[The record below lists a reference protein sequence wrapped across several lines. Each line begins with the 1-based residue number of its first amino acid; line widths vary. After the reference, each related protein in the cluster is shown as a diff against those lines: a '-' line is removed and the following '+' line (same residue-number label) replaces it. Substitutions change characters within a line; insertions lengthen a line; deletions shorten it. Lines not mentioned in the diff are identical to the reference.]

1 MAPIPKPANLLS
13 LEQPRKLVSCLR
25 LSYGRHKVLSNG
37 NDMQPQRNLASG
49 LILLLLYACGGG
61 SGSTEA
67 TVAVTTASPP
77 AFESPHPDIWET
89 ASASEAG
96 FDEDA
101 LESAFEYAVTDG
113 FYTQAALLIKDGKL
127 VKERYRGITD
137 AEAAGLAA
145 ISGLPEGQNASYWQA
160 LYGDRDAM
168 SAVTS
173 WSTAKSFTSVLIG
186 MAIEQGAIESTTQS
200 ASDFIDEWEADDRA
214 SITIQQLLDMR
225 SGLVPKCSSFETAVV
240 GECSDYL
247 SASSGG
253 NIVYAADQ
261 LSECIDRE
269 FAEPG
274 TVYPWVSPQ
283 GDGAYE
289 AGQFYYSNC
298 DTQVLGE
305 IIFRATG
312 QDPGLFA
319 QQNLF
324 EPLNM
329 EADWWRDDAETGQA
343 NGNYLTYCCLDS
355 TAQDFAKFGYMFLLG
370 GIETSEGQNYA
381 SYVST
386 ILAQE
391 ETYRNQFWAYCDSP
405 PFSASPDCE
414 NVLIATVGFDGQ
426 YILIDQKN
434 DIVLVRTSLY
444 EPILNASDERK
455 MRLNP
460 LQLSASNWVASLP
473 MAMLGPRSEFGILNF
488 YLSVIDALQPE
499 G

>member
-1 MAPIPKPANLLS
+1 MRLHQSFSSLLIFALLS
-13 LEQPRKLVSCLR
+13 
-25 LSYGRHKVLSNG
+25 
-37 NDMQPQRNLASG
+37 
-49 LILLLLYACGGG
+49 ACGGG
-61 SGSTEA
+61 GGGSTDTSA
-67 TVAVTTASPP
+67 TVTTTSPP

-101 LESAFEYAVTDG
+101 LDSAFEYAVTDG
-113 FYTQAALLIKDGKL
+113 FYTQAVVLIKDGKL
-127 VKERYRGITD
+127 IRERYRGITD

-145 ISGLPEGQNASYWQA
+145 ISGLPEGQNASYWQD
-160 LYGDRDAM
+160 LFGDRDAT

-186 MAIEQGAIESTTQS
+186 MAIEQGAIESTAQS

-225 SGLVPKCSSFETAVV
+225 SGLVPKCSSFETGVV

-261 LSECIDRE
+261 LSQCIDRE
-269 FAEPG
+269 FAVPG

-324 EPLNM
+324 ELLNM
-329 EADWWRDDAETGQA
+329 EADWWRDDVETGQA

-370 GIETSEGQNYA
+370 GIETSEGQSYA

-405 PFSASPDCE
+405 PYSASPDCE
-414 NVLIATVGFDGQ
+414 NVLIMTVGFDGQ

-473 MAMLGPRSEFGILNF
+473 MAMLGPRSEFGMLNF

>member
-1 MAPIPKPANLLS
+1 MRPLQNLSSLMIFALLS
-13 LEQPRKLVSCLR
+13 
-25 LSYGRHKVLSNG
+25 
-37 NDMQPQRNLASG
+37 
-49 LILLLLYACGGG
+49 ACGGG
-61 SGSTEA
+61 GGGSTD
-67 TVAVTTASPP
+67 TSVTVTTTSPP
-77 AFESPHPDIWET
+77 ASESPHPDIWET
-89 ASASEAG
+89 ASAPEAG
-96 FDEDA
+96 FDGDA
-101 LESAFEYAVTDG
+101 LDGAFEYAMTDG
-113 FYTQAALLIKDGKL
+113 FYTQAVLLIKNGKL
-127 VKERYRGITD
+127 VKERYRGITN
-137 AEAAGLAA
+137 AEAAGLAS
-145 ISGLPEGQNASYWQA
+145 ISGLPEGQTASYWQD
-160 LYGDRDAM
+160 LYGERDAA

-186 MAIEQGAIESTTQS
+186 MAIEQGLVDSTSQP
-200 ASDFIDEWEADDRA
+200 ASDFIDEWEADERA

-225 SGLVPKCSSFETAVV
+225 SGLVPKCSSSETAVV
-240 GECSDYL
+240 GECSDYP

-253 NIVYAADQ
+253 DILYAADQ
-261 LSECIDRE
+261 LSGCIDRE
-269 FAEPG
+269 LAVPG
-274 TVYPWVSPQ
+274 KVYPWVSAQ

-329 EADWWRDDAETGQA
+329 EADWWRDDVESGQA

-355 TAQDFAKFGYMFLLG
+355 TARDFAKFGYMLLLG
-370 GIETSEGQNYA
+370 GIETSEGKSYA

-414 NVLIATVGFDGQ
+414 NVLVMTIGFDGQ
-426 YILIDQKN
+426 YILVDQKN

-444 EPILNASDERK
+444 EPILNFSDERK
-455 MRLNP
+455 MRLDP

-473 MAMLGPRSEFGILNF
+473 RAMLGPGTEFGILEF
-488 YLSVIDALQPE
+488 YLAVADALQ
-499 G
+499 

>member
-1 MAPIPKPANLLS
+1 MRPHPSLSSLLIFAI
-13 LEQPRKLVSCLR
+13 
-25 LSYGRHKVLSNG
+25 LS
-37 NDMQPQRNLASG
+37 
-49 LILLLLYACGGG
+49 ACGGG
-61 SGSTEA
+61 GGSTDTSV
-67 TVAVTTASPP
+67 TVPPSSPP

-101 LESAFEYAVTDG
+101 LDSAFEYAVTDG
-113 FYTQAALLIKDGKL
+113 FYTQAVVLIKDGKL
-127 VKERYRGITD
+127 VRERYRGITD

-145 ISGLPEGQNASYWQA
+145 ISSLPEGQNAGYWQD
-160 LYGDRDAM
+160 LYGDRDAA

-186 MAIEQGAIESTTQS
+186 MAIEQGAIDSTTQS

-225 SGLVPKCSSFETAVV
+225 SGLVPKCSSFETGVV

-261 LSECIDRE
+261 LSGCIDRE
-269 FAEPG
+269 FAVPG

-283 GDGAYE
+283 GDGPYE

-319 QQNLF
+319 KQNLF
-324 EPLNM
+324 EPLNI
-329 EADWWRDDAETGQA
+329 EADWWRDDVETGQA

-355 TAQDFAKFGYMFLLG
+355 TARDFAKFGYMLLLG
-370 GIETSEGQNYA
+370 GIETSEGKSYA

-386 ILAQE
+386 ILAQD
-391 ETYRNQFWAYCDSP
+391 ETYRNQFWAYCDSE

-414 NVLIATVGFDGQ
+414 NVLMMTIGFDGQ
-426 YILIDQKN
+426 FILVDKKN

-444 EPILNASDERK
+444 EPILNFSDERK

-460 LQLSASNWVASLP
+460 VLLSESNWVASLP
-473 MAMLGPRSEFGILNF
+473 MAMLGPRSEFGILSF
-488 YLSVIDALQPE
+488 YLAVADALQSDN
-499 G
+499 

>member
-1 MAPIPKPANLLS
+1 MRPRPSLSSLLIFALLS
-13 LEQPRKLVSCLR
+13 
-25 LSYGRHKVLSNG
+25 
-37 NDMQPQRNLASG
+37 
-49 LILLLLYACGGG
+49 ACGGG
-61 SGSTEA
+61 GGGSTDNSV
-67 TVAVTTASPP
+67 TVPPSSPP

-101 LESAFEYAVTDG
+101 LDSAFEYAVTDG
-113 FYTQAALLIKDGKL
+113 FYTQAVVLIKDGKL
-127 VKERYRGITD
+127 VRERYRGITD

-145 ISGLPEGQNASYWQA
+145 ISSLPEGQNAGYWQD
-160 LYGDRDAM
+160 LYGDRDAA

-186 MAIEQGAIESTTQS
+186 MAIEQGAIDSTTQS

-225 SGLVPKCSSFETAVV
+225 SGLVPKCSSFETGVV
-240 GECSDYL
+240 AECSDYL

-261 LSECIDRE
+261 LSGCIDRE
-269 FAEPG
+269 FAVPG

-283 GDGAYE
+283 GDGPYE

-324 EPLNM
+324 EPLNI
-329 EADWWRDDAETGQA
+329 EADWWRDDVETGQA

-355 TAQDFAKFGYMFLLG
+355 TARDFAKFGYMLLLG
-370 GIETSEGQNYA
+370 GIETSEGQIYA

-391 ETYRNQFWAYCDSP
+391 ETYRNQFWAYCDSQ

-414 NVLIATVGFDGQ
+414 NVLVMTIGFDGQ

-434 DIVLVRTSLY
+434 DMVLVRNSLY
-444 EPILNASDERK
+444 EPILNFSDERR

-460 LQLSASNWVASLP
+460 LLLSESNWVASLP
-473 MAMLGPRSEFGILNF
+473 MAMLGPRSEFGILSF
-488 YLSVIDALQPE
+488 YLAVADALRSE
-499 G
+499 S

>member
-1 MAPIPKPANLLS
+1 MRPHPSLSSLLIFAI
-13 LEQPRKLVSCLR
+13 
-25 LSYGRHKVLSNG
+25 LS
-37 NDMQPQRNLASG
+37 
-49 LILLLLYACGGG
+49 ACGGG
-61 SGSTEA
+61 GGGSTDTSV
-67 TVAVTTASPP
+67 TVPSSSLP

-89 ASASEAG
+89 ASASAAG

-101 LESAFEYAVTDG
+101 LDSAFDYAVTDG
-113 FYTQAALLIKDGKL
+113 FYTQAAVLIKDGKL
-127 VKERYRGITD
+127 VRERYRGITD

-145 ISGLPEGQNASYWQA
+145 ISSLPEGQNAGYWQD
-160 LYGDRDAM
+160 LYGDRDAA

-186 MAIEQGAIESTTQS
+186 MAIEQGAIQSASQS

-214 SITIQQLLDMR
+214 NITIQQLLDMR
-225 SGLVPKCSSFETAVV
+225 SGLIPKCSSFESAAV
-240 GECSDYL
+240 GECRDYL

-261 LSECIDRE
+261 LSQCIDRE
-269 FAEPG
+269 LAVPG
-274 TVYPWVSPQ
+274 TIYPLVSPQ

-329 EADWWRDDAETGQA
+329 EGDWWRDDVETGQA

-355 TAQDFAKFGYMFLLG
+355 AAQDFAKFGYMLLLG
-370 GIETSEGQNYA
+370 GIETSEGQSYA

-386 ILAQE
+386 ILAQQ
-391 ETYRNQFWAYCDSP
+391 ETYQNQFWAYCDSP
-405 PFSASPDCE
+405 PFSVSTDCE
-414 NVLIATVGFDGQ
+414 NILIVTIGFDGQ
-426 YILIDQKN
+426 YILVDQKN

-444 EPILNASDERK
+444 VPILNASDDRK

-473 MAMLGPRSEFGILNF
+473 MAMLGPRSEFGILEF
-488 YLSVIDALQPE
+488 YLAVADALQPD

>member
-1 MAPIPKPANLLS
+1 MQSKLASLLKP
-13 LEQPRKLVSCLR
+13 
-25 LSYGRHKVLSNG
+25 SYGRHNVWFTDSTMRLHQSFSSLLTFALLS
-37 NDMQPQRNLASG
+37 
-49 LILLLLYACGGG
+49 ACGGG
-61 SGSTEA
+61 GGGSTDTGV
-67 TVAVTTASPP
+67 TVATTSPP

-101 LESAFEYAVTDG
+101 LDSAFEYAVTDG
-113 FYTQAALLIKDGKL
+113 FYTQAVVLIKDGKL

-145 ISGLPEGQNASYWQA
+145 ISSLPEGQNASYWQD

-186 MAIEQGAIESTTQS
+186 MAIEQGAIESTAQS

-261 LSECIDRE
+261 LSQCIARE
-269 FAEPG
+269 FAVPG

-283 GDGAYE
+283 ADSAYE

-355 TAQDFAKFGYMFLLG
+355 TARDFAKFGYMLLLG
-370 GIETSEGQNYA
+370 GIETSEGQSYA

-488 YLSVIDALQPE
+488 YLSVVDALQPDS
-499 G
+499 

>member
-1 MAPIPKPANLLS
+1 MRPHPSLHSLLIFAI
-13 LEQPRKLVSCLR
+13 
-25 LSYGRHKVLSNG
+25 LS
-37 NDMQPQRNLASG
+37 
-49 LILLLLYACGGG
+49 ACGGG
-61 SGSTEA
+61 GGSTDTSV
-67 TVAVTTASPP
+67 TVPPSSPP

-101 LESAFEYAVTDG
+101 LDSAFEYAVTDG
-113 FYTQAALLIKDGKL
+113 FYTQAVVLIKDGKL
-127 VKERYRGITD
+127 VRERYRGITD

-145 ISGLPEGQNASYWQA
+145 ISSLPEGQNAGYWQD
-160 LYGDRDAM
+160 LYGDRDAA

-186 MAIEQGAIESTTQS
+186 MAIEQGAIDSTTQS

-225 SGLVPKCSSFETAVV
+225 SGLVPKCSSFETGMV

-253 NIVYAADQ
+253 NIVYVADQ
-261 LSECIDRE
+261 LSGCIDRE
-269 FAEPG
+269 FAVPG

-283 GDGAYE
+283 GDGPYE

-324 EPLNM
+324 EPLNI
-329 EADWWRDDAETGQA
+329 EAEWWRDDVETGQA

-355 TAQDFAKFGYMFLLG
+355 TARDFAKFGYMLLLG
-370 GIETSEGQNYA
+370 GIQTSEGQSYA

-391 ETYRNQFWAYCDSP
+391 ETYRNQFWAYCDSQ

-414 NVLIATVGFDGQ
+414 NVLVMTIGFDGQ
-426 YILIDQKN
+426 YILVDQKN

-460 LQLSASNWVASLP
+460 LLLSGSNWVASLP
-473 MAMLGPRSEFGILNF
+473 MAMLGPGTEFGILNF
-488 YLSVIDALQPE
+488 YLSVAEALR
-499 G
+499 

>member
-1 MAPIPKPANLLS
+1 MRPHQSFSSLLVFAFFS
-13 LEQPRKLVSCLR
+13 
-25 LSYGRHKVLSNG
+25 
-37 NDMQPQRNLASG
+37 
-49 LILLLLYACGGG
+49 ACGGG
-61 SGSTEA
+61 GGGSTD
-67 TVAVTTASPP
+67 TSVTVTTTSPP

-101 LESAFEYAVTDG
+101 LDSAFEYAVTDG
-113 FYTQAALLIKDGKL
+113 FYTQAVVLIKDGKL
-127 VKERYRGITD
+127 VRERYRGITD

-145 ISGLPEGQNASYWQA
+145 ISGLPEGQNASYWQD

-283 GDGAYE
+283 GDVAYE

-329 EADWWRDDAETGQA
+329 EADWWRDDVETGQA

-391 ETYRNQFWAYCDSP
+391 ESYRNQFWAYCDSP

-414 NVLIATVGFDGQ
+414 NVLIMTVGFDGQ

>member
-1 MAPIPKPANLLS
+1 MRLLQSFSSLLIVALLS
-13 LEQPRKLVSCLR
+13 
-25 LSYGRHKVLSNG
+25 
-37 NDMQPQRNLASG
+37 
-49 LILLLLYACGGG
+49 ACGGG
-61 SGSTEA
+61 GGGSTD
-67 TVAVTTASPP
+67 TGVTVTTTSPP

-101 LESAFEYAVTDG
+101 LDSAFEYAVTDG
-113 FYTQAALLIKDGKL
+113 FYTQAVVLIKDGKL

-137 AEAAGLAA
+137 AEAAGLAS
-145 ISGLPEGQNASYWQA
+145 ISGLPEGQNASYWQD

-186 MAIEQGAIESTTQS
+186 MAIEQGAIESTAQS
-200 ASDFIDEWEADDRA
+200 ASDFIDEWQADDRA

-240 GECSDYL
+240 GECGDYL

-261 LSECIDRE
+261 LSQCIDRE
-269 FAEPG
+269 FAVPG
-274 TVYPWVSPQ
+274 TVYPWVSSE
-283 GDGAYE
+283 GDVAYE

-329 EADWWRDDAETGQA
+329 EADWWRDNVQTGQA

-370 GIETSEGQNYA
+370 GIETSEGQSYA

-488 YLSVIDALQPE
+488 YLSVIDALQADS
-499 G
+499 

>member
-1 MAPIPKPANLLS
+1 MRPHSRFSSLLIFALLS
-13 LEQPRKLVSCLR
+13 
-25 LSYGRHKVLSNG
+25 
-37 NDMQPQRNLASG
+37 
-49 LILLLLYACGGG
+49 ACGGG
-61 SGSTEA
+61 GGGSTD
-67 TVAVTTASPP
+67 TSTLVTTTSPP
-77 AFESPHPDIWET
+77 AFESPHRDIWET

-101 LESAFEYAVTDG
+101 LDSAFEYAMTDG
-113 FYTQAALLIKDGKL
+113 FYTQAVVLIKGGKL

-137 AEAAGLAA
+137 AEAAGLAS
-145 ISGLPEGQNASYWQA
+145 ISSLPEGQNAGYWQD
-160 LYGDRDAM
+160 LYGDRDAS

-186 MAIEQGAIESTTQS
+186 MAIEQGLIQSSSQS

-214 SITIQQLLDMR
+214 NITIQQLLDMR
-225 SGLVPKCSSFETAVV
+225 SGLVPKCSSFETGVV
-240 GECSDYL
+240 GECGDYP

-253 NIVYAADQ
+253 DILYAADQ

-269 FAEPG
+269 FAVPG
-274 TVYPWVSPQ
+274 TVYPWVSPE
-283 GDGAYE
+283 GDGAYQ
-289 AGQFYYSNC
+289 AGQFSYSNC

-312 QDPGLFA
+312 QDPGVFA

-324 EPLNM
+324 EPLNI
-329 EADWWRDDAETGQA
+329 EADWWRDDVETGQA

-355 TAQDFAKFGYMFLLG
+355 TARDFAKFGYMLLLG

-405 PFSASPDCE
+405 PYSASPDCD
-414 NVLIATVGFDGQ
+414 NVLIMTVGFDGQ

-434 DIVLVRTSLY
+434 DLVLVRTSLY
-444 EPILNASDERK
+444 EPILNASDDRK

-473 MAMLGPRSEFGILNF
+473 MAMLGPRSEFGILSF
-488 YLSVIDALQPE
+488 YLAVADALRSE
-499 G
+499 S

>member
-1 MAPIPKPANLLS
+1 
-13 LEQPRKLVSCLR
+13 
-25 LSYGRHKVLSNG
+25 
-37 NDMQPQRNLASG
+37 
-49 LILLLLYACGGG
+49 
-61 SGSTEA
+61 
-67 TVAVTTASPP
+67 
-77 AFESPHPDIWET
+77 
-89 ASASEAG
+89 
-96 FDEDA
+96 
-101 LESAFEYAVTDG
+101 
-113 FYTQAALLIKDGKL
+113 
-127 VKERYRGITD
+127 VKERYRGITN
-137 AEAAGLAA
+137 AEAAGLAS
-145 ISGLPEGQNASYWQA
+145 ISGLPEGQNASYWQD
-160 LYGDRDAM
+160 LYGDRDAT
-168 SAVTS
+168 SAITS

-186 MAIEQGAIESTTQS
+186 MAIEQGAIQSTTQS

-261 LSECIDRE
+261 LSQCIDRE
-269 FAEPG
+269 FAVPG

-355 TAQDFAKFGYMFLLG
+355 TAQDFAKFGYMLLLG
-370 GIETSEGQNYA
+370 GVETSEGKNYA
-381 SYVST
+381 SYMSS

-391 ETYRNQFWAYCDSP
+391 QTYRNQFWAYCDTQ
-405 PFSASPDCE
+405 PFTASFDCE
-414 NVLIATVGFDGQ
+414 NVLVMTIGFDGQ
-426 YILIDQKN
+426 YILVDQKN
-434 DIVLVRTSLY
+434 DIVLVRNSLY
-444 EPILNASDERK
+444 EPILNFSDERK

-460 LQLSASNWVASLP
+460 LLLSESNWVASLP
-473 MAMLGPRSEFGILNF
+473 MAMLGPGTEFGILEF
-488 YLSVIDALQPE
+488 YLAVADALQ
-499 G
+499 

>member
-1 MAPIPKPANLLS
+1 MRLHQSFPSLLI
-13 LEQPRKLVSCLR
+13 LALVS
-25 LSYGRHKVLSNG
+25 
-37 NDMQPQRNLASG
+37 
-49 LILLLLYACGGG
+49 ACGGG
-61 SGSTEA
+61 GGDSADTGA
-67 TVAVTTASPP
+67 AVTTTSPP

-96 FDEDA
+96 LDEDA
-101 LESAFEYAVTDG
+101 LDTAFEYAMTDG
-113 FYTQAALLIKDGKL
+113 FYTQAVLLIKDGKL

-145 ISGLPEGQNASYWQA
+145 IASLPEAQNAGYWQD
-160 LYGDRDAM
+160 LYGNRDAT

-186 MAIEQGAIESTTQS
+186 MAIEQGLIQSTSQS

-214 SITIQQLLDMR
+214 DITIQQLLDMR
-225 SGLVPKCSSFETAVV
+225 SGLVPKCSNFETGVV

-269 FAEPG
+269 FAVPG

-329 EADWWRDDAETGQA
+329 EADWWRDDVETGQA

-355 TAQDFAKFGYMFLLG
+355 TARDFAKFGYMLLLG
-370 GIETSEGQNYA
+370 GIETSEGQSYA

-391 ETYRNQFWAYCDSP
+391 ETYRNQFWAYCDSQ

-414 NVLIATVGFDGQ
+414 NVLVMTIGFDGQ
-426 YILIDQKN
+426 YILVDQKN

-460 LQLSASNWVASLP
+460 LLLSESNWVASLP
-473 MAMLGPRSEFGILNF
+473 MAMLGPGTEFGILNF
-488 YLSVIDALQPE
+488 YLSVADALR
-499 G
+499 

>member
-1 MAPIPKPANLLS
+1 MRPHPSLSSLLIFAI
-13 LEQPRKLVSCLR
+13 
-25 LSYGRHKVLSNG
+25 LS
-37 NDMQPQRNLASG
+37 
-49 LILLLLYACGGG
+49 ACGGG
-61 SGSTEA
+61 GGSTDTSV
-67 TVAVTTASPP
+67 TVPPSSPP

-113 FYTQAALLIKDGKL
+113 FYTQAAVLIKDGKL
-127 VKERYRGITD
+127 VRERYRGITD

-145 ISGLPEGQNASYWQA
+145 ISSLPEGQNAGYWQD
-160 LYGDRDAM
+160 LYGDRDAA

-186 MAIEQGAIESTTQS
+186 MAIEQGAIESTAQS

-214 SITIQQLLDMR
+214 NITIQQLLDMR
-225 SGLVPKCSSFETAVV
+225 SGLIPKCSSFESAAV
-240 GECSDYL
+240 GECRDYP

-261 LSECIDRE
+261 LSQCIDRE
-269 FAEPG
+269 FAVPG
-274 TVYPWVSPQ
+274 TVYPWVSPE

-329 EADWWRDDAETGQA
+329 EADWWRDDVETGQA

-355 TAQDFAKFGYMFLLG
+355 TARDFAKFGYMLLLG
-370 GIETSEGQNYA
+370 GIETSEGQSYA

-386 ILAQE
+386 ILAQD
-391 ETYRNQFWAYCDSP
+391 ETYRNQFWAYCDSA

-414 NVLIATVGFDGQ
+414 NVLVMTIGFDGQ
-426 YILIDQKN
+426 YILVDQKN

-444 EPILNASDERK
+444 EPILNFSNERK

-460 LQLSASNWVASLP
+460 LLLSESNWVASLP
-473 MAMLGPRSEFGILNF
+473 MAMLGPRSEFGILSF
-488 YLSVIDALQPE
+488 YLAVADALQSDS
-499 G
+499 

>member
-1 MAPIPKPANLLS
+1 MRPLQNLSSLMIFALLS
-13 LEQPRKLVSCLR
+13 
-25 LSYGRHKVLSNG
+25 
-37 NDMQPQRNLASG
+37 
-49 LILLLLYACGGG
+49 ACGGG
-61 SGSTEA
+61 GGGSTD
-67 TVAVTTASPP
+67 TSVTVTTTSPP
-77 AFESPHPDIWET
+77 ASESPHPDIWET

-96 FDEDA
+96 FDGDA
-101 LESAFEYAVTDG
+101 LDGAFEYAMTDG
-113 FYTQAALLIKDGKL
+113 FYTQAVLLIKNGKL
-127 VKERYRGITD
+127 VKERYRGITN
-137 AEAAGLAA
+137 AEAAGLAS
-145 ISGLPEGQNASYWQA
+145 ISGLPEGQTASYWQD
-160 LYGDRDAM
+160 LYGEQDAA

-186 MAIEQGAIESTTQS
+186 MAIEQGLVDSTSQP
-200 ASDFIDEWEADDRA
+200 ASDFIDEWEADERA

-225 SGLVPKCSSFETAVV
+225 SGLVPKCSSSETAVV
-240 GECSDYL
+240 GECSDYP

-253 NIVYAADQ
+253 DILYAADQ
-261 LSECIDRE
+261 LSGCIDRE
-269 FAEPG
+269 LAVPG
-274 TVYPWVSPQ
+274 QVYPWVSAQ

-329 EADWWRDDAETGQA
+329 EADWWRDDVESGQA

-355 TAQDFAKFGYMFLLG
+355 TARDFAKFGYMLLLG
-370 GIETSEGQNYA
+370 GIETSEGKSYA

-414 NVLIATVGFDGQ
+414 NVLVMTIGFDGQ
-426 YILIDQKN
+426 YILVDQKN

-444 EPILNASDERK
+444 EPILNFSDERK
-455 MRLNP
+455 MRLDP

-473 MAMLGPRSEFGILNF
+473 RAMLGPGTEFGILEF
-488 YLSVIDALQPE
+488 YLAVADALQ
-499 G
+499 

>member
-1 MAPIPKPANLLS
+1 MRSHLS
-13 LEQPRKLVSCLR
+13 LSSL
-25 LSYGRHKVLSNG
+25 
-37 NDMQPQRNLASG
+37 
-49 LILLLLYACGGG
+49 LIFAILTACGGG
-61 SGSTEA
+61 GGGSTDTSV
-67 TVAVTTASPP
+67 TVPPSSPP

-101 LESAFEYAVTDG
+101 LDSAFEYAVTDG
-113 FYTQAALLIKDGKL
+113 FYTQAAVLIKDGKL
-127 VKERYRGITD
+127 VRERYRGITD

-145 ISGLPEGQNASYWQA
+145 ISSLPEGQNAGYWQN
-160 LYGDRDAM
+160 LYSDRDAA

-173 WSTAKSFTSVLIG
+173 WSTAKSFTSLLIG
-186 MAIEQGAIESTTQS
+186 MAIEQGAIQSASQS

-214 SITIQQLLDMR
+214 NITIQQLLDMR
-225 SGLVPKCSSFETAVV
+225 SGLIPKCSSFESAAV
-240 GECSDYL
+240 GECRDYP

-261 LSECIDRE
+261 LSQCIDRE
-269 FAEPG
+269 FAVPG
-274 TVYPWVSPQ
+274 TSYPWVSPQ

-329 EADWWRDDAETGQA
+329 EADWWRDDVEIGQA

-355 TAQDFAKFGYMFLLG
+355 TAQDFAKFGYMLLLG
-370 GIETSEGQNYA
+370 GIETSEGQSYA

-386 ILAQE
+386 ILAQQ
-391 ETYRNQFWAYCDSP
+391 ETYQNQFWAYCDSP
-405 PFSASPDCE
+405 PFSVSTDCE
-414 NVLIATVGFDGQ
+414 NILIVTVGFDGQ
-426 YILIDQKN
+426 YILVDQKN

-444 EPILNASDERK
+444 VPILNASDDRK

-460 LQLSASNWVASLP
+460 LRLSASNWVASLP
-473 MAMLGPRSEFGILNF
+473 MAMLGPRSEFGILEF
-488 YLSVIDALQPE
+488 YLAVADALQPD

>member
-1 MAPIPKPANLLS
+1 MRPHPSLSSLLIFAI
-13 LEQPRKLVSCLR
+13 
-25 LSYGRHKVLSNG
+25 LS
-37 NDMQPQRNLASG
+37 
-49 LILLLLYACGGG
+49 ACGGG
-61 SGSTEA
+61 GGSTDTSV
-67 TVAVTTASPP
+67 TVPPSSPP
-77 AFESPHPDIWET
+77 DFESPHPDIWET

-101 LESAFEYAVTDG
+101 LDSAFEYAVTDG
-113 FYTQAALLIKDGKL
+113 FYTQAVMLIKDGKL
-127 VKERYRGITD
+127 VRERYRGITD

-145 ISGLPEGQNASYWQA
+145 ISSLPEGQNAGYWQD
-160 LYGDRDAM
+160 LYGDRDAA

-186 MAIEQGAIESTTQS
+186 MAIEQGAIDSTTQS

-225 SGLVPKCSSFETAVV
+225 SGLVPKCSSFETGMV

-261 LSECIDRE
+261 LSGCIDRE
-269 FAEPG
+269 FAVPG

-283 GDGAYE
+283 GDGPYE

-319 QQNLF
+319 KQNLF
-324 EPLNM
+324 EPLNI
-329 EADWWRDDAETGQA
+329 EADWWRDDVEMGQA

-355 TAQDFAKFGYMFLLG
+355 TARDFAKFGYMLLLG
-370 GIETSEGQNYA
+370 GIETSEGQSYA

-391 ETYRNQFWAYCDSP
+391 ETYRNQFWAYCDSQ

-414 NVLIATVGFDGQ
+414 NVLVMTIGFDGQ
-426 YILIDQKN
+426 YILVDQKN

-460 LQLSASNWVASLP
+460 LLLSGSNWVASLP
-473 MAMLGPRSEFGILNF
+473 MAMLGPGTEFGILNF
-488 YLSVIDALQPE
+488 YLSVADALR
-499 G
+499 

>member
-1 MAPIPKPANLLS
+1 MRPNPS
-13 LEQPRKLVSCLR
+13 L
-25 LSYGRHKVLSNG
+25 
-37 NDMQPQRNLASG
+37 SG
-49 LILLLLYACGGG
+49 LLIFAILSACGGG
-61 SGSTEA
+61 GGSTDTSV
-67 TVAVTTASPP
+67 TVPPSSPP

-101 LESAFEYAVTDG
+101 LDSAFEYAVTDG
-113 FYTQAALLIKDGKL
+113 FYTQAVVLIKDGKL

-145 ISGLPEGQNASYWQA
+145 ISSLPEGQNAGYWQD
-160 LYGDRDAM
+160 LYGDRDAT

-186 MAIEQGAIESTTQS
+186 MAIEQGAIESTMQS

-225 SGLVPKCSSFETAVV
+225 SGLVPKCSSFEAGVV

-261 LSECIDRE
+261 LSGCIDRE
-269 FAEPG
+269 FSVPG

-283 GDGAYE
+283 GDGPYE

-329 EADWWRDDAETGQA
+329 EADWWRDDVEIGQA

-355 TAQDFAKFGYMFLLG
+355 TARDFAKFGYMLLLG
-370 GIETSEGQNYA
+370 GIETSEGQSYA
-381 SYVST
+381 SYIST
-386 ILAQE
+386 ILAQD
-391 ETYRNQFWAYCDSP
+391 ETYRNQFWAYCDST

-414 NVLIATVGFDGQ
+414 NVLVMTIGFDGQ

-444 EPILNASDERK
+444 EPILNFSDERK

-460 LQLSASNWVASLP
+460 LLLSESNWVASLP
-473 MAMLGPRSEFGILNF
+473 MAMLGPRSEFGILSF
-488 YLSVIDALQPE
+488 YLSVSDALQSDN
-499 G
+499 

>member
-1 MAPIPKPANLLS
+1 MRPNPSLSSLLIFAI
-13 LEQPRKLVSCLR
+13 
-25 LSYGRHKVLSNG
+25 LS
-37 NDMQPQRNLASG
+37 
-49 LILLLLYACGGG
+49 ACGGG
-61 SGSTEA
+61 GGSTDTSV
-67 TVAVTTASPP
+67 TVPPSSPP
-77 AFESPHPDIWET
+77 AFESPHPDNWET

-101 LESAFEYAVTDG
+101 LHSAFEYAVTDG
-113 FYTQAALLIKDGKL
+113 FYTQAAVLIKDGKL
-127 VKERYRGITD
+127 VRERYRGITD

-145 ISGLPEGQNASYWQA
+145 ISSLPEGQNAGYWQD
-160 LYGDRDAM
+160 LYGDRDAA

-186 MAIEQGAIESTTQS
+186 MAIEQGAIDSTTQS

-225 SGLVPKCSSFETAVV
+225 SGLVPKCSSFEAGVV

-261 LSECIDRE
+261 LSGCIDRE
-269 FAEPG
+269 FAVPG

-283 GDGAYE
+283 GDGPYE

-324 EPLNM
+324 EPLNI
-329 EADWWRDDAETGQA
+329 EADWWRDDVETGQA

-355 TAQDFAKFGYMFLLG
+355 TARDFAKFGYMLLLG
-370 GIETSEGQNYA
+370 GIETSEGKSYA

-386 ILAQE
+386 ILAQD
-391 ETYRNQFWAYCDSP
+391 ETYRNQFWAYCDSE

-414 NVLIATVGFDGQ
+414 NVLMMTIGFDGQ
-426 YILIDQKN
+426 FILVDKKN

-444 EPILNASDERK
+444 EPILNFSDERK

-460 LQLSASNWVASLP
+460 VLLSESNWVASLP
-473 MAMLGPRSEFGILNF
+473 MAMLGPRSEFGILSF
-488 YLSVIDALQPE
+488 YLAVADALQSDN
-499 G
+499 

>member
-1 MAPIPKPANLLS
+1 MRPNPSLSSLLIFAI
-13 LEQPRKLVSCLR
+13 
-25 LSYGRHKVLSNG
+25 LS
-37 NDMQPQRNLASG
+37 
-49 LILLLLYACGGG
+49 ACGGG
-61 SGSTEA
+61 GGSTDTSV
-67 TVAVTTASPP
+67 TVPPSSPP

-101 LESAFEYAVTDG
+101 LDSAFEYAVTDG
-113 FYTQAALLIKDGKL
+113 FYTQAVVLIKDGQL
-127 VKERYRGITD
+127 VRERYRGITD

-145 ISGLPEGQNASYWQA
+145 ISSLPEGQNAGYWQD
-160 LYGDRDAM
+160 LYGDRDAA

-186 MAIEQGAIESTTQS
+186 MAIEQGAIDSTTQS

-225 SGLVPKCSSFETAVV
+225 SGLVPKCSSFETGVV

-261 LSECIDRE
+261 LSGCIDRE
-269 FAEPG
+269 FAVPG

-283 GDGAYE
+283 GDGPYE

-319 QQNLF
+319 KQNLF
-324 EPLNM
+324 EPLNI
-329 EADWWRDDAETGQA
+329 EADWWRDDVETGQA

-355 TAQDFAKFGYMFLLG
+355 TARDFAKFGYMLLLG
-370 GIETSEGQNYA
+370 GIETSEGKSYA

-386 ILAQE
+386 ILAQD
-391 ETYRNQFWAYCDSP
+391 ETYRNQFWAYCDSE

-414 NVLIATVGFDGQ
+414 NVLMMTIGFDGQ
-426 YILIDQKN
+426 FILVDKKN

-444 EPILNASDERK
+444 EPILNFSDERK

-460 LQLSASNWVASLP
+460 LLLSDSNWVASLP
-473 MAMLGPRSEFGILNF
+473 MAMLGPRSEFGILSF
-488 YLSVIDALQPE
+488 YLAVADALQSDN
-499 G
+499 

>member
-1 MAPIPKPANLLS
+1 MRPHSRFSSLLIFALLS
-13 LEQPRKLVSCLR
+13 
-25 LSYGRHKVLSNG
+25 
-37 NDMQPQRNLASG
+37 
-49 LILLLLYACGGG
+49 ACGGG
-61 SGSTEA
+61 GGGSTD
-67 TVAVTTASPP
+67 TSTLVTTTSPP

-101 LESAFEYAVTDG
+101 LDSAFEYAMTDG
-113 FYTQAALLIKDGKL
+113 FYTQAVVLIKGGKL

-137 AEAAGLAA
+137 AEAAGLAS
-145 ISGLPEGQNASYWQA
+145 ISSLPEGQNAGYWQD
-160 LYGDRDAM
+160 LYGDRDAS

-186 MAIEQGAIESTTQS
+186 MAIEQGLIQSSSQS

-214 SITIQQLLDMR
+214 NITIQQLLDMR
-225 SGLVPKCSSFETAVV
+225 SGLVPKCSSFETGVV
-240 GECSDYL
+240 GECGDYP

-253 NIVYAADQ
+253 DILYAADQ

-269 FAEPG
+269 FAVPG
-274 TVYPWVSPQ
+274 TVYPWVSPE
-283 GDGAYE
+283 GDGAYQ
-289 AGQFYYSNC
+289 AGQFSYSNC

-312 QDPGLFA
+312 QDPGVFA

-324 EPLNM
+324 EPLNI
-329 EADWWRDDAETGQA
+329 EADWWRDDVETGQA

-355 TAQDFAKFGYMFLLG
+355 TARDFAKFGYMLLLG

-405 PFSASPDCE
+405 PYSASPDCD
-414 NVLIATVGFDGQ
+414 NVLIMTVGFDGQ

-434 DIVLVRTSLY
+434 DLVLVRTSLY
-444 EPILNASDERK
+444 EPILNASDDRK

-473 MAMLGPRSEFGILNF
+473 MAMLGPRSEFGILSF
-488 YLSVIDALQPE
+488 YLAVADALRSE
-499 G
+499 S

>member
-1 MAPIPKPANLLS
+1 MRLHQSFPSLLI
-13 LEQPRKLVSCLR
+13 LALVS
-25 LSYGRHKVLSNG
+25 
-37 NDMQPQRNLASG
+37 
-49 LILLLLYACGGG
+49 ACGGG
-61 SGSTEA
+61 GGGSADTGA
-67 TVAVTTASPP
+67 AVTTTSPP

-96 FDEDA
+96 LDEDA
-101 LESAFEYAVTDG
+101 LDTAFEYAMTDG
-113 FYTQAALLIKDGKL
+113 FYTQAVLLIKDGKL

-145 ISGLPEGQNASYWQA
+145 ITSLPEAQNAGYWLD
-160 LYGDRDAM
+160 LYGNRDAT

-186 MAIEQGAIESTTQS
+186 MAIEQGLIQSTSQS

-214 SITIQQLLDMR
+214 DITIQQLLDMR
-225 SGLVPKCSSFETAVV
+225 SGLVPKCSNFETGVV

-269 FAEPG
+269 FAVPG

-329 EADWWRDDAETGQA
+329 EADWWRDDVETGQA

-355 TAQDFAKFGYMFLLG
+355 TARDFAKFGYMLLLG
-370 GIETSEGQNYA
+370 GIETSEGQSYA

-391 ETYRNQFWAYCDSP
+391 ETYRNQFWAYCDSE

-414 NVLIATVGFDGQ
+414 NVLVMTIGFDGQ
-426 YILIDQKN
+426 YILVDQKN

-444 EPILNASDERK
+444 EPILNFSNERK

-460 LQLSASNWVASLP
+460 LLLSESNWLASLP
-473 MAMLGPRSEFGILNF
+473 MAMLGPRSEFGILSF
-488 YLSVIDALQPE
+488 YLAVADALQ
-499 G
+499 

>member
-1 MAPIPKPANLLS
+1 MRPNPSLSSLLIFAI
-13 LEQPRKLVSCLR
+13 
-25 LSYGRHKVLSNG
+25 LS
-37 NDMQPQRNLASG
+37 
-49 LILLLLYACGGG
+49 ACGGG
-61 SGSTEA
+61 GGSTD
-67 TVAVTTASPP
+67 TSVIVPPSSPP
-77 AFESPHPDIWET
+77 DFESPHPDIWET

-101 LESAFEYAVTDG
+101 LDSAFEYAVTDG
-113 FYTQAALLIKDGKL
+113 FYTQAVVLIKDGKL

-145 ISGLPEGQNASYWQA
+145 ISSLPEGQNAGYWQD
-160 LYGDRDAM
+160 LYGDRDAT

-225 SGLVPKCSSFETAVV
+225 SGLVPKCSSFEAGVV

-261 LSECIDRE
+261 LSGCIDRE
-269 FAEPG
+269 FAVLG
-274 TVYPWVSPQ
+274 TVYPCVSPQ
-283 GDGAYE
+283 GDGPYE

-324 EPLNM
+324 EPLNI
-329 EADWWRDDAETGQA
+329 EADWWRDDVETGQA

-355 TAQDFAKFGYMFLLG
+355 TARDFAKFGYMLLLG
-370 GIETSEGQNYA
+370 GIETSEGKSYA

-386 ILAQE
+386 ILAQD
-391 ETYRNQFWAYCDSP
+391 ETYRNQFWAYCDSE

-414 NVLIATVGFDGQ
+414 NVLMMTIGFDGQ
-426 YILIDQKN
+426 FILVDKKN

-444 EPILNASDERK
+444 EPILNFSDERK

-460 LQLSASNWVASLP
+460 VLLSESNWVASLP
-473 MAMLGPRSEFGILNF
+473 MAMLGPRSEFGILSF
-488 YLSVIDALQPE
+488 YLAVADALQSDN
-499 G
+499 

>member
-1 MAPIPKPANLLS
+1 MRPHPSLSSLLIFAI
-13 LEQPRKLVSCLR
+13 
-25 LSYGRHKVLSNG
+25 LS
-37 NDMQPQRNLASG
+37 
-49 LILLLLYACGGG
+49 ACGGG
-61 SGSTEA
+61 GGSTDTSV
-67 TVAVTTASPP
+67 TVPPSSPP

-101 LESAFEYAVTDG
+101 LDSAFEYAVTDG
-113 FYTQAALLIKDGKL
+113 FYTQAVVLIKDGKL
-127 VKERYRGITD
+127 VRERYRGITD

-145 ISGLPEGQNASYWQA
+145 ISSLPEGQNAGYWQD
-160 LYGDRDAM
+160 LYGDRDAA

-186 MAIEQGAIESTTQS
+186 MAIEQGAIDSTTQS

-225 SGLVPKCSSFETAVV
+225 SGLVPKCSSFETGVV

-261 LSECIDRE
+261 LSGCIDRE
-269 FAEPG
+269 FAVPG

-283 GDGAYE
+283 GDGPYE

-319 QQNLF
+319 EQNLF
-324 EPLNM
+324 EPLNI
-329 EADWWRDDAETGQA
+329 EADWWRDDVETGQA

-355 TAQDFAKFGYMFLLG
+355 TARDFAKFGYMLLLG
-370 GIETSEGQNYA
+370 GIETSEGKSYA

-386 ILAQE
+386 ILAQD
-391 ETYRNQFWAYCDSP
+391 ETYRNQFWAYCDSE

-414 NVLIATVGFDGQ
+414 NVLMMTIGFDGQ
-426 YILIDQKN
+426 FILVDKKN

-444 EPILNASDERK
+444 EPILNFSDERK

-460 LQLSASNWVASLP
+460 LLLSESNWVASLP
-473 MAMLGPRSEFGILNF
+473 MAMVGPRSEFGILSF
-488 YLSVIDALQPE
+488 YLAVADALQSDN
-499 G
+499 

>member
-1 MAPIPKPANLLS
+1 MRPNPSLSSLLIFAI
-13 LEQPRKLVSCLR
+13 
-25 LSYGRHKVLSNG
+25 LS
-37 NDMQPQRNLASG
+37 
-49 LILLLLYACGGG
+49 ACGGG
-61 SGSTEA
+61 GGSTDTSV
-67 TVAVTTASPP
+67 TVPPSSPP

-101 LESAFEYAVTDG
+101 LDSAFEYAVTDG
-113 FYTQAALLIKDGKL
+113 FYTQAAVLIKDGKL

-145 ISGLPEGQNASYWQA
+145 ITSLPEGQNAGYWQD
-160 LYGDRDAM
+160 LYGDRDAT

-225 SGLVPKCSSFETAVV
+225 SGLVPKCSSFETGVV
-240 GECSDYL
+240 AECSDYL

-261 LSECIDRE
+261 LSGCIDRE
-269 FAEPG
+269 FAVPG

-283 GDGAYE
+283 GDGPYE

-319 QQNLF
+319 EENLF
-324 EPLNM
+324 EPLNI
-329 EADWWRDDAETGQA
+329 EADWWRDDVETGQA

-355 TAQDFAKFGYMFLLG
+355 TARDFAKFGYMLLLG
-370 GIETSEGQNYA
+370 GIETSEGQSYA

-386 ILAQE
+386 ILAQD
-391 ETYRNQFWAYCDSP
+391 ETYRNQFWAYCDST

-414 NVLIATVGFDGQ
+414 NVLVMTIGFDGQ
-426 YILIDQKN
+426 YILVDQKN

-444 EPILNASDERK
+444 EPILNFSNERK

-460 LQLSASNWVASLP
+460 LLLSESNWVASLP
-473 MAMLGPRSEFGILNF
+473 MAMLGPRSEFGILSF
-488 YLSVIDALQPE
+488 YLAVADALQSDS
-499 G
+499 

>member
-1 MAPIPKPANLLS
+1 MLKP
-13 LEQPRKLVSCLR
+13 
-25 LSYGRHKVLSNG
+25 SYGRQDVRFSGSNMRLHQSFSSLLIFAFLS
-37 NDMQPQRNLASG
+37 
-49 LILLLLYACGGG
+49 ACGGG
-61 SGSTEA
+61 GGGSTD
-67 TVAVTTASPP
+67 TSVTVTTTSPP

-96 FDEDA
+96 FDGDA
-101 LESAFEYAVTDG
+101 LDSAFEYAVTDG
-113 FYTQAALLIKDGKL
+113 FYTQAVLLIKDGKL

-137 AEAAGLAA
+137 AEAARLAS
-145 ISGLPEGQNASYWQA
+145 ISDLPEGQTASYWQD
-160 LYGDRDAM
+160 LYGERDAA

-173 WSTAKSFTSVLIG
+173 WSTAKSFTSVLVG
-186 MAIEQGAIESTTQS
+186 MAIEQGLIDSTSQP

-214 SITIQQLLDMR
+214 GITIQQLLDMR
-225 SGLVPKCSSFETAVV
+225 SGLEPKCSSFETAVV

-247 SASSGG
+247 GASSGG
-253 NIVYAADQ
+253 DILYATDQ
-261 LSECIDRE
+261 LSGCIDRE
-269 FAEPG
+269 FAAPG
-274 TVYPWVSPQ
+274 MVYPWVSPQ

-324 EPLNM
+324 EPLNI
-329 EADWWRDDAETGQA
+329 EADWWRDGVETGQA

-355 TAQDFAKFGYMFLLG
+355 TAQDFAKFGYMLLLG

-414 NVLIATVGFDGQ
+414 NVLIMTVGFDGQ
-426 YILIDQKN
+426 YILVDQKN

-444 EPILNASDERK
+444 EPILNFSDERK
-455 MRLNP
+455 VRLNP

-473 MAMLGPRSEFGILNF
+473 MAMLGPRSEFGIVEF
-488 YLSVIDALQPE
+488 YLAVADAIK
-499 G
+499 